1 MRFTI
6 TLESETRDI
15 IERLNGEFVISSN
28 TSWSNFKLLQY
39 LDPYGDTIFNCKQI
53 DDLIS
58 DLIKFNEIYTY
69 IIFEQMIAL
78 AARCKAEAHTY
89 LCFNGD

>member
-6 TLESETRDI
+6 TLESETRDT
-15 IERLNGEFVISSN
+15 IERLDSELIISSN
-28 TSWSNFKLLQY
+28 TSWSDFKLLQY

-53 DDLIS
+53 DDLII
-58 DLIKFNEIYTY
+58 DLRKLDEMYKNIIIKQTIT
-69 IIFEQMIAL
+69 L
-78 AARCKAEAHTY
+78 AEKCKAKVHTY